1 METPQS
7 SPSVLHDPAAR
18 RFEIRGAG
26 AAAVLDYERSGA
38 VAVIVHTEVPPELRG
53 RGLAE
58 ALVRSALAWAQA
70 EGLKVEPRC
79 SYAERFI
86 DRHPQFQGLLAP
98 GRGGPAGHS

>member
-1 METPQS
+1 L
-7 SPSVLHDPAAR
+7 VNHDPASQ
-18 RFEIRGAG
+18 RFEIRGG
-26 AAAVLDYERSGA
+26 AAPAVLDYEWSGA

-58 ALVRSALAWAQA
+58 VLVRAALAWAQA

-79 SYAERFI
+79 TYAAHFI
-86 DRHPQFQGLLAP
+86 GKHPEFQGLLAP